1 MVYATWAPVF
11 KVESPTVGRAFC
23 DFCLDGGF
31 LLLFFLIGANV
42 LQISMDQTASR
53 QNTASEAMVMPG
65 SLLLSL
71 ALRAASP

>member
-1 MVYATWAPVF
+1 MF
-11 KVESPTVGRAFC
+11 KVGNPAVVRAPRN
-23 DFCLDGGF
+23 FCLDGGF
-31 LLLFFLIGANV
+31 LLLFIFLIDANV

-53 QNTASEAMVMPG
+53 QNTASEATVMPG